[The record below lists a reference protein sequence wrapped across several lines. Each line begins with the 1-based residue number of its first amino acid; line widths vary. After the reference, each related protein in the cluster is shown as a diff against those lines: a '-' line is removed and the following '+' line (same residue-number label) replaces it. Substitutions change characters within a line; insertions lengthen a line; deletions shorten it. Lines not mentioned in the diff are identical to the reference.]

1 MANPRY
7 NTQTTNRRGAMNG
20 GRMKKMGGGMTRK
33 MFSKGSDK
41 NGNGKVPNKLKGFSK
56 LPEKVQVKINK
67 KLAKKV

>member
-1 MANPRY
+1 MANPRF
-7 NTQTTNRRGAMNG
+7 NKQVTNRRGAMKG

-33 MFSKGSDK
+33 MYSKGT

-56 LPEKVQVKINK
+56 LPEEVQMKINK